1 MSRRLIRLH
10 CLLQLVESQNSLVA
24 RVRPVLDKLISPLNQ
39 NSAFIPGKWIA
50 ENQITIHEL
59 LHSFK
64 RRKVKGGF
72 MALKIDLQ
80 KAYDRINW
88 GFLKAVLENFGF
100 PDIFVNWIME
110 CISSVSFSILIN
122 GGKSNFFTPT
132 RGLRQGDPLS
142 PYLFILCQE
151 VLSRIIEREHA
162 TGSIQGVKMNVG
174 GPSFTN
180 VMYADDIMLFAKAS
194 RREAAALN
202 TCLEKYCDWSGQLIN
217 RDKSGVIF
225 SKLVSR
231 EQKRRLKLELE
242 MKCVKKDAVYLGAPL
257 FTMANKS
264 KDFKFLQDKLEARL
278 KGWRCKCLSWAGRST
293 LIKSV
298 AHAIPSY
305 TFSSFEVP
313 VKVCDNLDATTR
325 RFWWNPRKESG
336 RYLAWKSWEHLCR
349 PKKFGGHGFRKA
361 KKFNEALLSKLTWLI
376 ASGRDSPCMIALH
389 SKYHV
394 DKDWLKKDPIK
405 NASYNWKA
413 IEKLKGLISKGACF
427 LVGDGTSIDVWTD
440 PWVPWLPNFT
450 PIPKTENLSLT
461 PLLVS
466 NLISWDLRAWNL
478 TLLNELF
485 ETESVQA
492 ILKITIPA
500 SPRPDNLV
508 WIADPKGLFSV
519 KSALTT
525 NLGPFEVNNSDTKWY
540 KLWKLKLHER
550 LKVLIWKDWICFP
563 DCTDIVNFVCD
574 PPSCSHHSS
583 NSIATSTFFSI
594 RIALTLECIWN
605 MRNQVVHNGTNINL
619 LSMITALDN
628 CIEEHSLAWSPHPS
642 QTQANHIVWEPP
654 PPQVVKLNVDA
665 ALAANITTL
674 AVTARDHCGNV
685 LKAWAKPLNS
695 NDSLE
700 AEAAV
705 ILWAV
710 ELALSEKY
718 CNIIVE
724 SDAQLCIDALT
735 GPGDAVDW
743 KIRVLC
749 SNTKLLALSFMSCSF
764 VWVRRDANHM
774 AHSLAKAAPF
784 LTLPFHYNQE
794 ALPPSVLEAWR
805 RDLLSVSATS
815 F

>member
-1 MSRRLIRLH
+1 MNWITTFPKATVMHLGAINSDHAPLLIDTNPRDEFLPRPFRFEAMWTRDH
-10 CLLQLVESQNSLVA
+10 CCSEVIKEAWKTKVFGSPCFKLARKQESPHGTGNQGDLFAMNDQKALGNDGLPAMFYKRYWATVGLTVTAAIQSFFSTGKMLKEINNTLLVLIPKNSNPSTVNHFRPISLCNTVYKVISKLLVA
-24 RVRPVLDKLISPLNQ
+24 RVRPVLDKLISPCQ
-39 NSAFIPGKWIA
+39 SAFIPGKWIA

-349 PKKFGGHGFRKA
+349 PKKFGG
-361 KKFNEALLSKLTWLI
+361 
-376 ASGRDSPCMIALH
+376 
-389 SKYHV
+389 
-394 DKDWLKKDPIK
+394 
-405 NASYNWKA
+405 
-413 IEKLKGLISKGACF
+413 
-427 LVGDGTSIDVWTD
+427 
-440 PWVPWLPNFT
+440 
-450 PIPKTENLSLT
+450 
-461 PLLVS
+461 
-466 NLISWDLRAWNL
+466 
-478 TLLNELF
+478 
-485 ETESVQA
+485 
-492 ILKITIPA
+492 
-500 SPRPDNLV
+500 
-508 WIADPKGLFSV
+508 
-519 KSALTT
+519 
-525 NLGPFEVNNSDTKWY
+525 
-540 KLWKLKLHER
+540 
-550 LKVLIWKDWICFP
+550 
-563 DCTDIVNFVCD
+563 
-574 PPSCSHHSS
+574 
-583 NSIATSTFFSI
+583 
-594 RIALTLECIWN
+594 
-605 MRNQVVHNGTNINL
+605 
-619 LSMITALDN
+619 TAL
-628 CIEEHSLAWSPHPS
+628 A
-642 QTQANHIVWEPP
+642 
-654 PPQVVKLNVDA
+654 
-665 ALAANITTL
+665 
-674 AVTARDHCGNV
+674 
-685 LKAWAKPLNS
+685 
-695 NDSLE
+695 
-700 AEAAV
+700 
-705 ILWAV
+705 
-710 ELALSEKY
+710 
-718 CNIIVE
+718 
-724 SDAQLCIDALT
+724 
-735 GPGDAVDW
+735 
-743 KIRVLC
+743 
-749 SNTKLLALSFMSCSF
+749 
-764 VWVRRDANHM
+764 
-774 AHSLAKAAPF
+774 
-784 LTLPFHYNQE
+784 
-794 ALPPSVLEAWR
+794 
-805 RDLLSVSATS
+805 
-815 F
+815 